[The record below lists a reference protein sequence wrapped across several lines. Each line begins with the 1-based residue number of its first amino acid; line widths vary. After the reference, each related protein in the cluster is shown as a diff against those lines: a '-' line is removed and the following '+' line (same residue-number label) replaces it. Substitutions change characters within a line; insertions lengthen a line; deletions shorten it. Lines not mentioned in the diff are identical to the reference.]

1 MGNGGQSNSLMKYFL
16 IIILSLPL
24 VLLGEEYEIPK
35 TWFGDPDLQGTWTNA
50 SLTTLERPDE
60 YKSLIVSER
69 DALIAQRMTKE
80 FIDAQDN
87 YLEDQEVILFLV

>member
-1 MGNGGQSNSLMKYFL
+1 MDNGEQKTSLMKFL
-16 IIILSLPL
+16 LVTIISLPL
-24 VLLGEEYEIPK
+24 VLLGAEYDTPK

-69 DALIAQRMTKE
+69 DALIAKRMTKE
-80 FIDAQDN
+80 FIDAQD
-87 YLEDQEVILFLV
+87 II